1 MSQYHVIAS
10 AEAFQRLDAFSTV
23 IDVRSPAE
31 FAEDHLPGAVN
42 WPVLDN
48 DERRVVGTLYKQDPL
63 EARKLGAAIVA
74 RNIANHLDAQRAVMV
89 KHWRPLVYCWR
100 GGQRSGAMNWFLN
113 QIGFKSLQLVGGYK
127 AFRGEVIKTLGELP
141 GRFDFIVLCGR
152 TGSGKTRLLQA
163 LAQAGAQ
170 VLDLEALARHRGSV
184 LGALPD
190 SPQPSQKAFDT
201 ALWQALVGLDPSR
214 PVFVESE
221 SRKIGGVQMPESLQ
235 QRLRGQG
242 RCVWIE
248 MAEAGR
254 VELLLEDY
262 AHFLAAPEAFNAL
275 IGGLVALRGR
285 ERVQRWQAMAREG
298 HWAAVFGEL
307 MRDHYDPGYERSLT
321 NHFPGL
327 AKAPRIALRDG
338 SDMETRRAAEEL
350 LALSPLAREAGES
363 GG

>member
-1 MSQYHVIAS
+1 MSQYHLIQP
-10 AEAFQRLDAFSTV
+10 AEALARLVGFSTV

-48 DERRVVGTLYKQDPL
+48 DERRIVGTLYKQDPL
-63 EARKLGAAIVA
+63 EARKVGAAMVA
-74 RNIANHLDAQRAVMV
+74 RNIAAQLDAHRDVMQ

-100 GGQRSGAMNWFLN
+100 GGQRSGSMNWFLN

-127 AFRGEVIKTLGELP
+127 AFRGEVIKALAALP
-141 GRFDFIVLCGR
+141 ARFDFVVLCGR

-163 LAQAGAQ
+163 LSSAGAQ

-184 LGALPD
+184 LGGLPD
-190 SPQPSQKAFDT
+190 QPQPSQKAFDT
-201 ALWQALVGLDPSR
+201 GLWQALVALDPSR

-221 SRKIGGVQMPESLQ
+221 SRKIGGVQLPEPLHL
-235 QRLRGQG
+235 RLREHG
-242 RCVWIE
+242 RCVWID

-262 AHFLAAPEAFNAL
+262 AHFQLNPEGFNTL

-285 ERVQRWQAMAREG
+285 ERVGRWQALAREG
-298 HWAAVFGEL
+298 HWAEVFGEL
-307 MRDHYDPGYERSLT
+307 MRDHYDPGYERSLM
-321 NHFPGL
+321 NHFPAL
-327 AKAPRIALRDG
+327 ARAPRIELLDG
-338 SDMETRRAAEEL
+338 GAAE
-350 LALSPLAREAGES
+350 LARGARALIDLGS
-363 GG
+363 AAPA